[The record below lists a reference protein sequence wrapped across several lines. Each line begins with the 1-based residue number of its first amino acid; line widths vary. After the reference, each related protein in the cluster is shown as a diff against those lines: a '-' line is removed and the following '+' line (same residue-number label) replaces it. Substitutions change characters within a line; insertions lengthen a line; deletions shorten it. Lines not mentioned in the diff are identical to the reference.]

1 MNDILDSLTDH
12 ASQPAASRGAG
23 GGSLTP
29 DTSAALLAGLTEA
42 QQKAVKTT
50 EGPVLVL
57 AAAGSGKTR
66 VITRRV
72 AWLLSMGVPPWQI
85 LALTFTNKAAG
96 EMRERVTHLVT
107 EGPLARSAAAMPGG
121 ADRLLRGLTVT
132 TFHALCARLLR
143 KYAMLMEG
151 RPGWGL
157 KHDFTIYDSDDQAAL
172 VKRVI
177 GELGM
182 STSNWPARS
191 VLSAISGAKND
202 LMDAKAFTASAFDFN
217 SRSVAKIF
225 EGYERGLK
233 AANACDFDDLLV
245 LTVRMLKE
253 SDEARA
259 EVQGRWRYLMIDEYQ
274 DTNKAQF
281 VLSTLVVGR
290 EEGRQ
295 PNVCVVGDPDQ
306 SIYGWRGADI
316 SNILDFE
323 ETYPGAKVIPLGEN
337 FRSRAPILH
346 AADTLIRNNKKRKHK
361 DLFTK
366 KPGGE
371 KPSVVICRDERHEA
385 HLVMEWLRSVVGTA
399 PADVTWKDTAV
410 FYRNNALSRVMEDAL
425 RAASIPYVIA
435 RGTAF
440 YQREEVKDAIA
451 YLRVVANPADDVSLR
466 RIVNKPARKIGP
478 AAIERLDAIAAAHQV
493 PLLEAMRQ
501 CAYTGLG
508 GAELGSMAVN
518 AVRKFIGT
526 LDGWTGV
533 GSFMGAQVAGTLHDL
548 VSRVI
553 KESGLE
559 DHYRKAGEK
568 SEEDADK
575 VDNLDQV
582 ISSAL
587 EFEQE
592 YDAADDPVY
601 AADAL
606 GNGFTAEARGTL
618 SSDIV
623 NAENAE
629 RAGGGEE
636 SGSDAEI
643 DFLSDLAADGEMIHS
658 AATPESA
665 GSAAAQPFVP
675 PLLALLRAYLESV
688 SLVADA
694 DKVDPDRGAVTLM
707 TLHAAK
713 GLEFH
718 AAAMIGLEEGLLP
731 SMRAM
736 ESDAAVEEERRLCF
750 VGITRAMEKLLITS
764 AKYRTQRGLMERTIP
779 SRFLAELP
787 KQGITLKDLSDEG
800 TGFVGFDDDASD
812 DSAGDTP
819 TWGKTRGTFS
829 TENPWAKS
837 GSAGRPG
844 GAPAGSSPFPVGSM
858 VRHPQFGVGRV
869 EAITGI
875 GANTRARISFRDVGP
890 KTLVLQYARLE
901 IAR

>member
-1 MNDILDSLTDH
+1 
-12 ASQPAASRGAG
+12 
-23 GGSLTP
+23 
-29 DTSAALLAGLTEA
+29 
-42 QQKAVKTT
+42 
-50 EGPVLVL
+50 
-57 AAAGSGKTR
+57 
-66 VITRRV
+66 
-72 AWLLSMGVPPWQI
+72 
-85 LALTFTNKAAG
+85 
-96 EMRERVTHLVT
+96 
-107 EGPLARSAAAMPGG
+107 
-121 ADRLLRGLTVT
+121 
-132 TFHALCARLLR
+132 
-143 KYAMLMEG
+143 
-151 RPGWGL
+151 
-157 KHDFTIYDSDDQAAL
+157 
-172 VKRVI
+172 
-177 GELGM
+177 
-182 STSNWPARS
+182 
-191 VLSAISGAKND
+191 
-202 LMDAKAFTASAFDFN
+202 
-217 SRSVAKIF
+217 
-225 EGYERGLK
+225 
-233 AANACDFDDLLV
+233 
-245 LTVRMLKE
+245 
-253 SDEARA
+253 
-259 EVQGRWRYLMIDEYQ
+259 
-274 DTNKAQF
+274 
-281 VLSTLVVGR
+281 
-290 EEGRQ
+290 
-295 PNVCVVGDPDQ
+295 
-306 SIYGWRGADI
+306 
-316 SNILDFE
+316 
-323 ETYPGAKVIPLGEN
+323 
-337 FRSRAPILH
+337 
-346 AADTLIRNNKKRKHK
+346 
-361 DLFTK
+361 
-366 KPGGE
+366 
-371 KPSVVICRDERHEA
+371 
-385 HLVMEWLRSVVGTA
+385 
-399 PADVTWKDTAV
+399 VTWKDTAV

-526 LDGWTGV
+526 LDGWTGA

-606 GNGFTAEARGTL
+606 GNGFTAEARSTL
-618 SSDIV
+618 SSDSV
-623 NAENAE
+623 S
-629 RAGGGEE
+629 AGEADSGEE
-636 SGSDAEI
+636 RDSEGEI
-643 DFLSDLAADGEMIHS
+643 DFLSDLASDGEEVDVS
-658 AATPESA
+658 ASGAE
-665 GSAAAQPFVP
+665 SAAAAGGPGFVP

-694 DKVDPDRGAVTLM
+694 DKVDPARGAVTLM

-800 TGFVGFDDDASD
+800 GGFGGYDDDTSD
-812 DSAGDTP
+812 DSPNSAP
-819 TWGKTRGTFS
+819 AWGKTQGSFS
-829 TENPWAKS
+829 TESPWAKTGAVG
-837 GSAGRPG
+837 GSSR
-844 GAPAGSSPFPVGSM
+844 GAPAGTSPFPVGSM